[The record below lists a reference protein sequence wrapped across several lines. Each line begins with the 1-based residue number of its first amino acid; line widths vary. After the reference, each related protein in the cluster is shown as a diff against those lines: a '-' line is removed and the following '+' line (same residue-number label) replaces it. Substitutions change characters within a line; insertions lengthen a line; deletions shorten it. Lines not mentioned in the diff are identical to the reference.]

1 VEVELQGLCGFNVNF
16 AQVVWSSPRGLVESR
31 FCNWSSFL
39 TSRLNSKNLE
49 SVFHM
54 MKLNEVMLD
63 RFRCRFQPSI
73 WSGPKPRLGCW
84 IDELTGHGEAV
95 KNAAKSLIACKLRPF
110 IFVLWKYLKFKLFF
124 KINIFLIF
132 LNFFLMGYLPRSLYN
147 KKDTNN
153 WWLDPYENIMKA
165 HRVHFPTFLSW
176 IRWEKF

>member
-39 TSRLNSKNLE
+39 ISRLNSKNLE

-110 IFVLWKYLKFKLFF
+110 IFVSWKYLKFKLFF

-132 LNFFLMGYLPRSLYN
+132 LNFFDVLMIKIIF
-147 KKDTNN
+147 KK
-153 WWLDPYENIMKA
+153 
-165 HRVHFPTFLSW
+165 
-176 IRWEKF
+176 

>member
-1 VEVELQGLCGFNVNF
+1 MWRAYNYNSNLNLKARTIVSGTKVEVELQGLCGFNVNF

-39 TSRLNSKNLE
+39 ISRLNSKNLE

-132 LNFFLMGYLPRSLYN
+132 LNFFDVLMIKIIF
-147 KKDTNN
+147 KK
-153 WWLDPYENIMKA
+153 
-165 HRVHFPTFLSW
+165 
-176 IRWEKF
+176 